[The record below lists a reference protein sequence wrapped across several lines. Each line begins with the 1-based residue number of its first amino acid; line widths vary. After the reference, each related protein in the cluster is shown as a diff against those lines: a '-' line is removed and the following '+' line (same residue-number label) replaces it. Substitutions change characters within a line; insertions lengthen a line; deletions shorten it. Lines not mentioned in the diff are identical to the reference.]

1 MMALRVFSSPVPVGN
16 LRSEILMV
24 QSAQNRHRLRATDR
38 LNSTWDITHDIADLA
53 GYNVPGTTRYLDRD
67 FFHALTDPAYAPHLG
82 IGPID
87 TGLSPADTVEC
98 LMRHEGVEKVILDA
112 DNPIDTYLPAHEHS
126 TIAEHELVRQKGG
139 TPLKYERGLKKAR
152 KTLRKPPGG
161 CDLAHHHAGAHL
173 AGGNDQLS
181 RFGFK

>member
-1 MMALRVFSSPVPVGN
+1 VSAGHGHNRRPNLKHPNELRKLLTTGGAP
-16 LRSEILMV
+16 ELMQRWHSLDV
-24 QSAQNRHRLRATDR
+24 
-38 LNSTWDITHDIADLA
+38 THDIPDLA